1 MKLIYVRAENFGTLK
16 SFSLSFVEGLNAYCI
31 ENGAGKSTLIA
42 FLKCMLYGLSESR
55 SHDLSENERKH
66 YLPWQGG
73 TFGGTLIL
81 EHENTVLRI
90 VRRFGARPAE
100 DTLEVFEEE
109 SGKPT
114 DVLGK
119 IPGQTIFGMDAEG
132 FSICSVFSERDYAPR
147 LENESM
153 IARMGS
159 EDSIRGAKD
168 ALERL
173 AEERRIYEKK
183 GAKGLLYEIEDAL
196 SQKKEKHEILTA
208 EAKEL
213 PERERAFLSAK
224 ASLAALSE
232 QRPRGDLP
240 KKSARTAPHGGI
252 LPFSLALLFSVLSFA
267 LSGVFKYA
275 LLGLLPAAFLLCIG
289 IYLVFVKSRLHFSKK
304 EAERSKPKSAEAID
318 QKSDFEERYRICTAC
333 ARAYEAALAAK
344 EDAALLCAEIEALE
358 KKRERIRTHLSDI
371 KKTEALLARAADRYR
386 EKRASL
392 AHAFFSEHLH
402 ALGAQDAKGYRMDER
417 FSVSFLENEAYRTAN
432 ALSRG
437 QRDLVSLA
445 RSLALASAL
454 PGAEKL
460 PLLLDDPFLSFDD
473 ERLAIALS
481 SIEALAKERQI
492 LYLTCSHSRMP

>member
-240 KKSARTAPHGGI
+240 KKSARTSPHGGI
-252 LPFSLALLFSVLSFA
+252 LSLSLAL
-267 LSGVFKYA
+267 
-275 LLGLLPAAFLLCIG
+275 
-289 IYLVFVKSRLHFSKK
+289 
-304 EAERSKPKSAEAID
+304 
-318 QKSDFEERYRICTAC
+318 
-333 ARAYEAALAAK
+333 
-344 EDAALLCAEIEALE
+344 
-358 KKRERIRTHLSDI
+358 
-371 KKTEALLARAADRYR
+371 
-386 EKRASL
+386 
-392 AHAFFSEHLH
+392 
-402 ALGAQDAKGYRMDER
+402 
-417 FSVSFLENEAYRTAN
+417 
-432 ALSRG
+432 
-437 QRDLVSLA
+437 
-445 RSLALASAL
+445 
-454 PGAEKL
+454 
-460 PLLLDDPFLSFDD
+460 
-473 ERLAIALS
+473 
-481 SIEALAKERQI
+481 
-492 LYLTCSHSRMP
+492 